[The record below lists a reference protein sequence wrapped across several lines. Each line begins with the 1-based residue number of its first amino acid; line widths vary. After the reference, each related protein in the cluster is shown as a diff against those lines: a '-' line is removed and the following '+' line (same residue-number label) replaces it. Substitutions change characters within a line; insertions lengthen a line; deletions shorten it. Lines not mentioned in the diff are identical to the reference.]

1 MQNYSI
7 KQLRHL
13 LLNEKDFNIIKDYF
27 HDWLDEHHET
37 AFKIPTK
44 NKKLLSV
51 LKLGLSIAYKK
62 EIVFRGEQ
70 MREVKGSHLIHG
82 AAHLDQIDGG
92 MTFFYFT
99 DLDWGLMMT
108 EVPEKEEGIISR
120 FQTIAA
126 ENNNFDFN
134 ERQN

>member
-13 LLNEKDFNIIKDYF
+13 LLNEKDFNIVKDYF

-37 AFKIPTK
+37 AFKTPTK
-44 NKKLLSV
+44 NKKLLDII
-51 LKLGLSIAYKK
+51 KLGVSLGHKQ
-62 EIVFRGEQ
+62 EIVLRGEE
-70 MREVKGSHLIHG
+70 MREVKGINLIHG
-82 AAHLDQIDGG
+82 AAHLDQIGGG

-99 DLDWGLMMT
+99 DLDLGLMMT
-108 EVPEKEEGIISR
+108 QSEKGTGIISR
-120 FQTIAA
+120 FQAIAA

>member
-13 LLNEKDFNIIKDYF
+13 LVNEKDFNIVKDYF

-37 AFKIPTK
+37 AFKTPTK

-51 LKLGLSIAYKK
+51 IKYGLAMAYKK
-62 EIVFRGEQ
+62 EIVPRGED
-70 MREVKGSHLIHG
+70 MREVKGINLIHG
-82 AAHLDQIDGG
+82 AAHLDQIGGG
-92 MTFFYFT
+92 MTFFYFS
-99 DLDWGLMMT
+99 DLDLGLMMT
-108 EVPEKEEGIISR
+108 EDPKNKEGIICR
-120 FQTIAA
+120 FQAIAA